1 MSRIDALTPDQI
13 ARYSEHVDRWT
24 RIGLCTDPADRPR
37 AEDAMRR
44 CYSLAGLVQPQR
56 IVWCESPM
64 SQAITRYI
72 AGASVGGSVR
82 VGVWVSVGAGV
93 RASVWDSVRASVRA
107 GVGDSAGASV
117 GDSVRAG
124 VLAGVGDSVGDR
136 VGDSVLAGVR
146 ASVWDRV
153 GDSVLAGVWDR
164 VGDSVRAGVLAG
176 VGASVGD
183 SVRAS
188 VYGSHDAGWLSFYA
202 FFRDVVGLAGE
213 TDRATGLMDLARCA
227 GWAIPHERV
236 CWISERHH
244 ILRRDD
250 RGRIHCEDGP
260 AIAYPD
266 GWAIYAVHGVR
277 VPEYVIERPEEISP
291 AKIDGEKNSEIRRVM
306 LDRFGPGRYLRDTG
320 TQAIHSDDFGSLYR
334 REVPGDEPLV
344 MVRVTNSTP
353 EPDGSRRDYWLRVPP
368 TISRARE
375 AVAWTFAMKEEEYVP
390 SQES

>member
-1 MSRIDALTPDQI
+1 MSRIDALTPDQT
-13 ARYSEHVDRWT
+13 ARYQEHVDRWT

-82 VGVWVSVGAGV
+82 VGVWASVGAGV
-93 RASVWDSVRASVRA
+93 RASVWASVRASVGA

-124 VLAGVGDSVGDR
+124 VLAGVGDSVG
-136 VGDSVLAGVR
+136 
-146 ASVWDRV
+146 
-153 GDSVLAGVWDR
+153 DR